1 MKPATSST
9 LTLTLGILG
18 SSVLPVAW
26 AFSQTSLIIG
36 TLTALVVAVINHQ
49 TGSILIDAATF
60 TRSPTYE
67 SLALV
72 VGGPLCKLLARISLV
87 VLLFG
92 TLCGDFALLADMGT
106 IALEDLFPQ
115 HLSSLVPRDKDDHNH
130 NEHMSTITRARIVLV
145 FLAITL
151 VLPLSCSRHIRQL
164 ERAALVGLSL
174 VFVLMIVV
182 CWESAAAGFPALR
195 SGEFPLFFLSN
206 STSSSTSS
214 HLPQAIAIF
223 SFAFYTHP
231 MLLPLLSEMPRRVIG
246 AAEEEEERGRDNGL
260 PSLSLSSS
268 QHHHHHSSIDTGA
281 KITKRALGIVTIG
294 IAMAVYCTIG
304 IAGAARYGLSTEG
317 DILMNTW
324 LTSLKWEG
332 ALGLCMALYIAISM
346 APFAMTL
353 RYQLDTL
360 FHLDEHDAYF
370 NRNNS
375 NDGGGGGGEEDGLSE
390 DIANHQAS
398 GSGTTSS
405 DNNSKN
411 NSNSKGEEGMFI
423 NKREMGL
430 TIATL
435 GCALAV
441 ALTFP
446 TESEQI
452 FAVTGATGVTFV
464 CYLFPIYAHYR
475 LFFRKKKRGLLF
487 VRLAGTVDEEEEE
500 EEEEEEG
507 RVPLLLHD
515 NDDDEY
521 CYPRFSDL
529 LGKSAAE
536 RGAGLWRYV
545 LKPGFMA
552 AMAIAAMM
560 FALAGGGH
568 SEKEEK

>member
-1 MKPATSST
+1 
-9 LTLTLGILG
+9 
-18 SSVLPVAW
+18 
-26 AFSQTSLIIG
+26 
-36 TLTALVVAVINHQ
+36 
-49 TGSILIDAATF
+49 
-60 TRSPTYE
+60 
-67 SLALV
+67 
-72 VGGPLCKLLARISLV
+72 
-87 VLLFG
+87 
-92 TLCGDFALLADMGT
+92 MGT

-115 HLSSLVPRDKDDHNH
+115 HLSSLLARDKDDHNH
-130 NEHMSTITRARIVLV
+130 NHHMSTITRARIILIV
-145 FLAITL
+145 LAITL

-174 VFVLMIVV
+174 VFVLIIVV
-182 CWESAAAGFPALR
+182 CWESTAAGFPALR
-195 SGEFPLFFLSN
+195 SGEFPLFFLSK
-206 STSSSTSS
+206 STSSSN
-214 HLPQAIAIF
+214 LPQAIAIF

-231 MLLPLLSEMPRRVIG
+231 MLLPLLSEMPRKVIVAAG
-246 AAEEEEERGRDNGL
+246 AAGEEERVRGNGL

-268 QHHHHHSSIDTGA
+268 HQHHHHSSIDTGA
-281 KITKRALGIVTIG
+281 NLTKRALGIVTMG
-294 IAMAVYCTIG
+294 IAMAVYCTVG
-304 IAGAARYGLSTEG
+304 IAGAARYGLSTQG

-324 LTSLKWEG
+324 LTSLKLEG

-370 NRNNS
+370 NSNSS
-375 NDGGGGGGEEDGLSE
+375 NDDGGGGEEDGLLENSG
-390 DIANHQAS
+390 NHQAS

-405 DNNSKN
+405 DNNSNN
-411 NSNSKGEEGMFI
+411 NSNSKEEEGMFI
-423 NKREMGL
+423 NKREMGF
-430 TIATL
+430 TIVTL

-475 LFFRKKKRGLLF
+475 LFFRKKKRALLF
-487 VRLAGTVDEEEEE
+487 VRLGGGVNEEE

-507 RVPLLLHD
+507 RAPLLLHD

-521 CYPRFSDL
+521 YYPRFSDL

-552 AMAIAAMM
+552 VMAIAAMT

-568 SEKEEK
+568 EKEEK